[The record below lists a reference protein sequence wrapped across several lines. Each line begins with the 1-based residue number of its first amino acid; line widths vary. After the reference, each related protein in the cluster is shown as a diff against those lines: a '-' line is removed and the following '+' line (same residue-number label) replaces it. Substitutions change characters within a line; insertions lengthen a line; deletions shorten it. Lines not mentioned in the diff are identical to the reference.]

1 MGRSTLAAAL
11 GVVAG
16 EVVAFVGAGGKTT
29 AMFRLATEIAAGGGR
44 VVTTSTTR
52 LAASEAARAP
62 VHVRAVA
69 DLPAALA
76 TARHVLLTGGAD
88 AAADKVLGVAPE
100 TLCTLRL
107 PDVTL
112 LVEADGARRLPFKA
126 PGEHEP
132 VVPACATLVV
142 PVAGIDAVG
151 RPLGPDHVH
160 RPEFVSR
167 IHPGSVVTPEMIAAV
182 VVHPQGGCKNVP
194 PGARVVLLINK
205 VDDDGRLRLARA
217 IAARVLETGAVAGVV
232 LAALAAP
239 GGAVVEALRK

>member
-1 MGRSTLAAAL
+1 
-11 GVVAG
+11 
-16 EVVAFVGAGGKTT
+16 
-29 AMFRLATEIAAGGGR
+29 
-44 VVTTSTTR
+44 
-52 LAASEAARAP
+52 
-62 VHVRAVA
+62 
-69 DLPAALA
+69 
-76 TARHVLLTGGAD
+76 
-88 AAADKVLGVAPE
+88 
-100 TLCTLRL
+100 
-107 PDVTL
+107 
-112 LVEADGARRLPFKA
+112 
-126 PGEHEP
+126 
-132 VVPACATLVV
+132 
-142 PVAGIDAVG
+142 VG

-232 LAALAAP
+232 LAALGAP